1 MVVAVLMNEETH
13 TSSTEK
19 IPAALRFFKVRGQV
33 SPQTPWFTALYM
45 FSGGNAEVSEAE
57 RETAV
62 KEFLARVKQ

>member
-1 MVVAVLMNEETH
+1 MVVAVLINKKTY

-19 IPAALRFFKVRGQV
+19 VTATLQFFKVRGQV